1 MSTSKEGLKKI
12 KEARNSEAGLEEEAL
27 SLFDICKKLSA
38 QMDHEL
44 LELMYRIDVPLSLVL
59 SKMEMHGIRMDL
71 DLLWKIKEKLER
83 TLEDVNA
90 SIDMAAGSKVNLNSP
105 KQVGWLLF
113 EHLGL
118 PVIKRT
124 KTGYSTDVTVLE
136 ELSRLDRPEALVAK
150 LLLDHRELSK
160 MLTGFVQ
167 PLIDAID
174 PKTGRYTQPLSIQV
188 RGQVV

>member
-1 MSTSKEGLKKI
+1 LGFQGINNSLKTVTLCSRRRLGREIAYYLLHPDMSTSKEGLKKI

-105 KQVGWLLF
+105 KQVGM
-113 EHLGL
+113 
-118 PVIKRT
+118 V
-124 KTGYSTDVTVLE
+124 
-136 ELSRLDRPEALVAK
+136 AL
-150 LLLDHRELSK
+150 
-160 MLTGFVQ
+160 
-167 PLIDAID
+167 
-174 PKTGRYTQPLSIQV
+174 
-188 RGQVV
+188 